1 MDDRLD
7 HSEPV
12 SDDREPSSKAPPGKI
27 GGAAEKASEK
37 TERKPASTE
46 KRDREYGDKGGPPEP
61 PDDVPT
67 SRR

>member
-12 SDDREPSSKAPPGKI
+12 SDDHEPSSKPPGKI
-27 GGAAEKASEK
+27 GGAAEKPLEK
-37 TERKPASTE
+37 TERKPASTD
-46 KRDREYGDKGGPPEP
+46 KRDGEHREKGGHPEP